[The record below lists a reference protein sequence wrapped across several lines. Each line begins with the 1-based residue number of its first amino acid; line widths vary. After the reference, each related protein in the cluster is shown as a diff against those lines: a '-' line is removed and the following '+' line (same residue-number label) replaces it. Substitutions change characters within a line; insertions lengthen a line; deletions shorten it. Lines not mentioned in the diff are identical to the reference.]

1 MSEIKYYDGGYKDI
15 IMSIPTNTI
24 EITIKLKMYENG
36 EMFYVKQIFNFED
49 IKDAE
54 DLFEQCC
61 EGEYPT
67 YTLTEKGEKYVEMI
81 GGNMAKDNNKKENP
95 AKNVKTTSLP
105 VKERRYGFYKCK
117 GRIKGEQL

>member
-24 EITIKLKMYENG
+24 EMTVKLKVYKNG
-36 EMFYVKQIFNFED
+36 EMFYAKQIFNLED
-49 IKDAE
+49 IRHAE

-67 YTLTEKGEKYVEMI
+67 YSFTEKGREYVEGLCGERVI
-81 GGNMAKDNNKKENP
+81 DN
-95 AKNVKTTSLP
+95 
-105 VKERRYGFYKCK
+105 
-117 GRIKGEQL
+117 GEDD